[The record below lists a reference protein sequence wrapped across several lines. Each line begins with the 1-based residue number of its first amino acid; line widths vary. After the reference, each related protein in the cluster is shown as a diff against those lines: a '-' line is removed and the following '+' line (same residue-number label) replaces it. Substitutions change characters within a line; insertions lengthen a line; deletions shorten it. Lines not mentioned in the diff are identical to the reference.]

1 MSALPSKFGHGLGY
15 ERNNTLTGAGA
26 TMSLGKKARELTNTS
41 VNRNMA
47 KIISGAMY

>member
-1 MSALPSKFGHGLGY
+1 M
-15 ERNNTLTGAGA
+15 NNTLIIAPTGAGA
-26 TMSLGKKARELTNTS
+26 TMSLGKKARELTSTN